1 MHCVF
6 KRCLFLPRCPTLII
20 HGKQDEVVPFW
31 HAPRLLAAIPPQ
43 FRAQPFYVDGLGHN
57 HIESRKRDQ
66 YIQVITDFV
75 MKCVPP
81 VDEIDQ
87 AENVVPE
94 SKRASPDEARQNDST
109 FYINQIW
116 MRHAKVICHEVFG
129 DNIICNSALT
139 VVDWSSGSS
148 GSDES
153 GIRVDNENRRTGNG
167 NASNAHGS
175 KNPIESRDDIDEF
188 GPWKKREDSQQ
199 DQRRGRSR
207 TRRAHSDAQTEQK
220 KPLKTKTTMSSS
232 MPVNNGSKGM
242 KVNMKSSTRR
252 RKNGGLLGFRK

>member
-1 MHCVF
+1 
-6 KRCLFLPRCPTLII
+6 
-20 HGKQDEVVPFW
+20 
-31 HAPRLLAAIPPQ
+31 
-43 FRAQPFYVDGLGHN
+43 
-57 HIESRKRDQ
+57 
-66 YIQVITDFV
+66 

-81 VDEIDQ
+81 VDEEIDQ
-87 AENVVPE
+87 AGNVVPE

-109 FYINQIW
+109 FYVNQTW

-207 TRRAHSDAQTEQK
+207 TRRAHSDVQTEQK
-220 KPLKTKTTMSSS
+220 KPLRIKTPMSSS